1 MPQFLQ
7 LSNGDTGPGRQ
18 GGSDTAQHKTSAP
31 HTLAGTCVFL
41 PPVPEWGFL
50 RSPFAKSLPQGA
62 FPESTKTLLSEYPRL
77 SSTTCRI
84 VDDMPIRPP
93 ADQQLEGK
101 PPPCPKGAPWCKRST
116 RKRSNVIS
124 SFSFFF
130 FFLTFWL
137 CFGFVFYFYGCTPQH
152 VGSWFPNQ
160 GWNLCPLQ
168 WKHGALTS
176 GPNHQGG
183 PSKVISLI
191 TKQPHV
197 T

>member
-130 FFLTFWL
+130 FFFNFLAVFWF
-137 CFGFVFYFYGCTPQH
+137 CFLLLRLHPTACGLLVPQPGVEPVSPAVEAWSLNLGTQPPGRSLKGYF
-152 VGSWFPNQ
+152 F
-160 GWNLCPLQ
+160 
-168 WKHGALTS
+168 
-176 GPNHQGG
+176 NH
-183 PSKVISLI
+183 
-191 TKQPHV
+191 
-197 T
+197 